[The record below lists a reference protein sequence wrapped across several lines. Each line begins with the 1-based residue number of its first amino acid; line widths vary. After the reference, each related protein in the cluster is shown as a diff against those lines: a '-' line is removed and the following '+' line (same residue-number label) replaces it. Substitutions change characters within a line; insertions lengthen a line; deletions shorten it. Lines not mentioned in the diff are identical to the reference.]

1 MLKYSERKNKSLDEC
16 SAIFKQHNIFEYLL
30 ECYDYLHFFDIGF
43 LVNHIDDVIEKGI
56 FYSNRNINLFDKETK
71 EVKEYCMNNLVSMIV
86 EKLHTRYPQYSEID
100 LMSEFSQS
108 RTYALL
114 FDSETGLWKEGPDY
128 IISLYE
134 KERKN

>member
-1 MLKYSERKNKSLDEC
+1 M
-16 SAIFKQHNIFEYLL
+16 
-30 ECYDYLHFFDIGF
+30 
-43 LVNHIDDVIEKGI
+43 IEKGI
-56 FYSNRNINLFDKETK
+56 VYSKRNINLFDKGTK
-71 EVKEYCMNNLVSMIV
+71 EIKEYCMHNLVFMVV
-86 EKLHTRYPQYSEID
+86 EKLHTRYFQYSEID

-134 KERKN
+134 RERNN